1 MHVAL
6 KSDTWRRSVSRD
18 VKQEEGS
25 VFCNGTNVT
34 IVVLRKESLFSWGT
48 INSFWDT
55 RHNEIIKRPP
65 SSEATGKIKRNGR
78 KYTE

>member
-6 KSDTWRRSVSRD
+6 KSDTSRRSVSRD

-34 IVVLRKESLFSWGT
+34 IVVLRKESLFS
-48 INSFWDT
+48 
-55 RHNEIIKRPP
+55 
-65 SSEATGKIKRNGR
+65 
-78 KYTE
+78 